1 MEWDVRF
8 IRRATEKKTA
18 LIVQNKYPNAIL
30 IFLTSTRQILLLL
43 PTKDVSH
50 QLFWLLSYQNKQR
63 PVLNLKTALNIRA
76 LKVGYIVIML
86 MRSVLVLC
94 VFQKVSIR
102 IISTLLHKFQAF
114 GPKNTFT
121 PITKDGIG
129 GISYLKQGI
138 DEIIRLI
145 DVNIEKWGQF
155 WGEKT
160 DGEELL
166 TRAGIASWDAEGGV
180 AGILSHSEIDV
191 KTFNM
196 DFSSDILARA
206 QFFAENGYGNDDL

>member
-1 MEWDVRF
+1 MS
-8 IRRATEKKTA
+8 
-18 LIVQNKYPNAIL
+18 IL
-30 IFLTSTRQILLLL
+30 
-43 PTKDVSH
+43 
-50 QLFWLLSYQNKQR
+50 
-63 PVLNLKTALNIRA
+63 
-76 LKVGYIVIML
+76 
-86 MRSVLVLC
+86 
-94 VFQKVSIR
+94 
-102 IISTLLHKFQAF
+102 IISTLFKKFQAF
-114 GPKNTFT
+114 GPKETYT

-155 WGEKT
+155 WGEKP

-180 AGILSHSEIDV
+180 AGILSHTEIDV